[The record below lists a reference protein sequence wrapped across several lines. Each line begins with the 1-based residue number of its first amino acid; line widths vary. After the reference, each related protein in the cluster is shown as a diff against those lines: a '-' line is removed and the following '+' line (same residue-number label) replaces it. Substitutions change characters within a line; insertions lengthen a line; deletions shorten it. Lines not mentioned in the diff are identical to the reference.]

1 MKQVNVCLSLSLTS
15 PSTVCGK
22 PACQPTAKLAITVMR
37 EWRLR
42 SGRQPVPEHPAVS
55 KQITVN

>member
-1 MKQVNVCLSLSLTS
+1 
-15 PSTVCGK
+15 
-22 PACQPTAKLAITVMR
+22 VMR